1 MFATKGPCKSTK
13 SILESLIKLINRHWK
28 INSLLHVHWQ
38 LYSRGT
44 IKKTSPSHPSYDRSV
59 HSVVLTDDGCQGEFR
74 WTGWREIGLSSPWT
88 DDTKRC
94 AGLPVSHQMVN
105 ERDTGDR
112 VTNTTNQIIKSKP
125 CVQWRTPGEG
135 DDVSAEFEPLLC
147 FSASCLKIYFHLTA
161 FVWVALMPTIFPKW
175 GKYILIG
182 GNKVRNCSCL
192 MRCVHSCLWKW
203 K

>member
-1 MFATKGPCKSTK
+1 MRKFFHKVR
-13 SILESLIKLINRHWK
+13 LK
-28 INSLLHVHWQ
+28 I
-38 LYSRGT
+38 YIYT
-44 IKKTSPSHPSYDRSV
+44 SHPSYDRSV

-161 FVWVALMPTIFPKW
+161 LVGLLWCRLFSRSKE
-175 GKYILIG
+175 
-182 GNKVRNCSCL
+182 NKINL
-192 MRCVHSCLWKW
+192 RCVIVSA
-203 K
+203 